1 MLPAEAVAEILPVAL
16 GEFRGLAELPRIA
29 AGEGRDLGASLAAA
43 GEAWARAKEIAFERV
58 GFAFSSK
65 QRGTVERAVAEA
77 LGRVVGEDPWSRG
90 APGAPWGPSA
100 QALQKPSGAAAGAP
114 SPRKRGR

>member
-1 MLPAEAVAEILPVAL
+1 MATRSVATVFGGSGFIGRYVVKRLAQAGHVVRVA
-16 GEFRGLAELPRIA
+16 
-29 AGEGRDLGASLAAA
+29 GRDTERARQLCPMGA
-43 GEAWARAKEIAFERV
+43 V
-58 GFAFSSK
+58 GQIVPLFTSFAE
-65 QRGTVERAVAEA
+65 RGTVERAVAEA